1 MPRIVGFVP
10 RLARWAGCLLLVMA
24 GTGGVAWA
32 QAPAVHFERIDLESS
47 TGQRNVSTS
56 CQDAQGFLWF
66 GTQNG
71 LVRYDGYEYKPYD
84 HDPYDTNS
92 PTPHS
97 SMALL
102 GDRAGRLW
110 SGTLGGG
117 IDVFDTRT
125 ETFTH
130 LTHIPGDSF
139 SLASNQVLALTQDRK
154 GRIWVGT
161 AHPDLH
167 LLTEPQ
173 RGERTTHRFRRY
185 PLAPGGA
192 RKINS
197 VAEDADGIL
206 WLGTTGGGLVRFDPA
221 TGRSAVLTPGAA
233 AGAPESFRNVLSVAT
248 GPGGDLWAGLISG
261 QVYRVDPAANQWTP
275 VFPAGQSPGAQVPCL
290 LPGEAPGEL
299 WIGTTGGGLYHRDGP
314 TGDVERVAGEAFKGD
329 NVLDLY
335 RDRAGSIWA
344 SAYQDGAT
352 VYHPR
357 RRKFAWYQ
365 PQSRQAGAVSNAGVY
380 GLYDGGDGQVWV
392 GTETELLLYNRRT
405 GASRTVFRTSRRHLP
420 EGVPNPICTVLQ
432 DRAGTVWVGTFDGL
446 FAINPATGAA
456 TRYRHPSLDP
466 AEKPYKE
473 ILTLLE
479 DRRGNLW
486 VGSIG
491 GGLVCLDPARRNFT
505 VYRHDPTDATSL
517 GKDQVHALY
526 EGRDGRLW
534 VGTWGGGLNRLD
546 PATGR
551 FSRYRHQPGNPKSLS
566 GDEVAS
572 VFEDHAGQVWVGTY
586 MGGLNRFDPERGTFT
601 TYLHKDGLPN
611 NSVYAIQEDGRHHLW
626 LATSYGLSRLDPAR
640 QTFRNYDVRAGLQD
654 NEFHAVSGRNDQGEL
669 FFGGARGFNAF
680 HPDSVRARETA
691 PPVVLTDLQL
701 FNEPVPVRRP
711 GTDPGVPALDQ
722 ALSRTESITLPYR
735 YHVVTLRYAALDYL
749 LPGQHQYLYQLGGVD
764 QDWVHAGTRRSVT
777 YANLEPGT
785 YTFRVKLA
793 GGGAATAL
801 RMTITPPWWRTW
813 WAYALYAVGA
823 AALAFGL
830 VKYLLDRERLR
841 NLVELKKV
849 ESEKLQEINALK
861 TTFFTNVSHEFR
873 TPLTLIL
880 GPLEDKLAATPPDHA
895 DTRTFR
901 MMHRNANRLLQLVN
915 QLLDVSKLEA
925 GGMHLEVARGDLLAY
940 LDTLVHSFAS
950 LAQGR
955 GLHLAYTAPRSPGW
969 AYFDRDKVEKILSNL
984 LSNAFK
990 FTPRGGSVRV
1000 TVQWLDAGEQP
1011 IPAPA
1016 AGPEAA
1022 FVRIAVA
1029 DTGVGIPREQLPHIF
1044 DRFYQ
1049 VDGSHTRQY
1058 SGTGIGLALTR
1069 ELVTVYRGELTVES
1083 EPGAGATF
1091 TVRLPLT
1098 LEGLPPEVTLLGEQP
1113 AATASVPVAV
1123 AAEGAPV
1130 APAEPAEEP
1139 AAPFPLLL
1147 LVEDHE
1153 EVRQYVRESLGREY
1167 RITECPDGEE
1177 GFRQAVRTVPDLVIS
1192 DVMMPGLD
1200 GLELCR
1206 RLKHEPAT
1214 SHIPVIL
1221 LTGRA
1226 DTDSRLDGLSTGAD
1240 DYLTKPFHVSE
1251 LRLRVK
1257 NLLDN
1262 RQKWQERVR
1271 QRQPFDPGDAPLS
1284 PPDEAFLER
1293 AYAVVAR
1300 HFADPDFRS
1309 ETFEDEMAMGK
1320 MQLYRKLKAL
1330 TGQSPNEFVRAYRL
1344 RQAAGRLDARAGT
1357 VAEIAYAAGFNS
1369 LSYFS
1374 KCFREQY
1381 GVSPSEYAAK
1391 GN

>member
-1 MPRIVGFVP
+1 
-10 RLARWAGCLLLVMA
+10 
-24 GTGGVAWA
+24 
-32 QAPAVHFERIDLESS
+32 
-47 TGQRNVSTS
+47 
-56 CQDAQGFLWF
+56 
-66 GTQNG
+66 
-71 LVRYDGYEYKPYD
+71 
-84 HDPYDTNS
+84 
-92 PTPHS
+92 
-97 SMALL
+97 
-102 GDRAGRLW
+102 
-110 SGTLGGG
+110 
-117 IDVFDTRT
+117 
-125 ETFTH
+125 
-130 LTHIPGDSF
+130 
-139 SLASNQVLALTQDRK
+139 
-154 GRIWVGT
+154 
-161 AHPDLH
+161 
-167 LLTEPQ
+167 
-173 RGERTTHRFRRY
+173 
-185 PLAPGGA
+185 
-192 RKINS
+192 
-197 VAEDADGIL
+197 
-206 WLGTTGGGLVRFDPA
+206 
-221 TGRSAVLTPGAA
+221 
-233 AGAPESFRNVLSVAT
+233 
-248 GPGGDLWAGLISG
+248 
-261 QVYRVDPAANQWTP
+261 VDP
-275 VFPAGQSPGAQVPCL
+275 
-290 LPGEAPGEL
+290 
-299 WIGTTGGGLYHRDGP
+299 
-314 TGDVERVAGEAFKGD
+314 
-329 NVLDLY
+329 
-335 RDRAGSIWA
+335 DR
-344 SAYQDGAT
+344 
-352 VYHPR
+352 
-357 RRKFAWYQ
+357 
-365 PQSRQAGAVSNAGVY
+365 
-380 GLYDGGDGQVWV
+380 
-392 GTETELLLYNRRT
+392 
-405 GASRTVFRTSRRHLP
+405 
-420 EGVPNPICTVLQ
+420 
-432 DRAGTVWVGTFDGL
+432 
-446 FAINPATGAA
+446 
-456 TRYRHPSLDP
+456 
-466 AEKPYKE
+466 KPYKE
-473 ILTLLE
+473 IVTLLE

-486 VGSIG
+486 IG
-491 GGLVCLDPARRNFT
+491 TIGAGLVRLDPSRRNFT
-505 VYRHDPTDATSL
+505 SYRHDPDDPHSL
-517 GKDQVHALY
+517 GKDLVHAIH
-526 EGRDGRLW
+526 EGRDGKLW
-534 VGTWGGGLNRLD
+534 VGTWGGGLNCLD

-551 FSRYRHQPGNPKSLS
+551 FSRYRHQPGNPRSLS
-566 GDEVAS
+566 DDQVVS
-572 VFEDHAGQVWVGTY
+572 VLEDHTGQVWVGTY
-586 MGGLNRFDPERGTFT
+586 MGGLNRFDPKRGTFT

-611 NSVYAIQEDGRHHLW
+611 NSVYAIREDGRHNLW
-626 LATSYGLSRLDPAR
+626 LATSYGLSRFDPAR
-640 QTFRNYDVRAGLQD
+640 QTFHNYDMREGLQD
-654 NEFHAVSGRNDQGEL
+654 NEFHAVSCRNERGEL
-669 FFGGARGFNAF
+669 FFGGVRGFNAF
-680 HPDSVRARETA
+680 HPDSVKVRETA

-701 FNEPVPVRRP
+701 FNDPVPVRRP
-711 GTDPGVPALDQ
+711 GADPTAPALDQ
-722 ALSRTESITLPYR
+722 ALSRTKRITLPYHA
-735 YHVVTLRYAALDYL
+735 HVVTLRYAALDYV
-749 LPGQHQYLYQLGGVD
+749 LPGRHQYLYQLSGVD
-764 QDWVHAGTRRSVT
+764 PGWTRAGTRRSVT
-777 YANLEPGT
+777 YANLEPGA

-793 GGGAATAL
+793 GTDGPATTL
-801 RMTITPPWWRTW
+801 HLTITPPWWRTA
-813 WAYALYAVGA
+813 WAYALYVVGA
-823 AALAFGL
+823 AALAYGL

-841 NLVELKKV
+841 NLVELKKL

-901 MMHRNANRLLQLVN
+901 TMHRNANRLLQLVN

-925 GGMHLEVARGDLLAY
+925 GGMHLEVGRGDLLAY
-940 LDTLVHSFAS
+940 LDTLVHSFGS
-950 LAQGR
+950 LAHGR
-955 GLHLAYTAPRSPGW
+955 GIGLAYAAPRGPGW

-1000 TVQWLDAGEQP
+1000 TVQWLDAAGQP
-1011 IPAPA
+1011 IAEPA

-1049 VDGSHTRQY
+1049 VDGSHTRLY

-1069 ELVTVYRGELTVES
+1069 ELVTVYQGELAVES
-1083 EPGAGATF
+1083 EPGVGATF

-1113 AATASVPVAV
+1113 PAPATVPVAV
-1123 AAEGAPV
+1123 AAEGAPA

-1206 RLKHEPAT
+1206 RLKNEPAT

-1262 RQKWQERVR
+1262 RLKWQERVR
-1271 QRQPFDPGDAPLS
+1271 QRQSFDPGDAPLS
-1284 PPDEAFLER
+1284 PPDEAFLQR

-1330 TGQSPNEFVRAYRL
+1330 TGQSPNEFVRVYRL
-1344 RQAAGRLDARAGT
+1344 RHAADRLDAKAGT
-1357 VAEIAYAAGFNS
+1357 VAEIAYAAGFNN

-1391 GN
+1391 GSGSIGLED